1 MTNTPTHSPCSLC
14 GHALREVHD
23 MHLCGTCYQG
33 LLAVGSASVP
43 VTGEFEMLPLLH
55 QAQAMLDMEVVQ
67 AAAEATNDDAAPP
80 AEPGAMPV
88 QCSWCRRRED
98 EVKKLLSRAH
108 VHICNECVA
117 LCADILETEL
127 GDGWRS

>member
-1 MTNTPTHSPCSLC
+1 
-14 GHALREVHD
+14 

-55 QAQAMLDMEVVQ
+55 QAQAMLDME
-67 AAAEATNDDAAPP
+67 AAQKANPSAGSPADLPDDAMP
-80 AEPGAMPV
+80 A

-98 EVKKLLSRAH
+98 QVKKLLSRAQ

-127 GDGWRS
+127 GHDWRS